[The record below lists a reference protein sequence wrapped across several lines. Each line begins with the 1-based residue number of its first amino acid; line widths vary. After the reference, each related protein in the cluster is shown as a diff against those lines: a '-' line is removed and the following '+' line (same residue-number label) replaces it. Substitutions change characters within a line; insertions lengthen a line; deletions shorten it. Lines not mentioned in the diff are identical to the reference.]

1 MVVSVASKRCLSIT
15 LHFEFYILHFK
26 KGGFVMGF
34 VHLHINTEFS
44 LLKSAAKIE
53 TLVKQAKELKFS
65 ALAITD
71 QNVMYG
77 VIPFYK
83 ACKQIGIKPIIGV
96 ELSVASEEVNESRL
110 ILLAKT
116 RKGYQNLMKLCSV
129 AQVVGKN
136 NLKQVEK
143 KHLISYCA
151 DLVAISSPY
160 KGEIQLLL
168 AQGANDLALRKIQ
181 EYQNY
186 FGADFY
192 IGIHDHYLA
201 SEKQLNLQLVQLSKK
216 GLINLVTT
224 NQVMYVQKEDALAH
238 KCLLAIDQGTT
249 LKELSSEFKS
259 DEYYL
264 KSKQEIEQLFSQIP
278 EAIINTKLIA
288 EKCNLELSFGEQAL
302 PKYPLENGESAKD
315 YLEKLCNEGLKKRYT
330 HLNEELEKRLSYE
343 LKIIDQM
350 QFYDYFLIVW
360 DFMKFAHEK
369 GMITGP
375 GRGSAAGSIVAYVL
389 NITNVDPIKYD
400 LLFERFLNPERISMP
415 DIDIDFPDTRRE
427 EVIDYVYQK
436 YGKNHVAQIITFG
449 TLAAKAALRDIG
461 KVIGI
466 PLKQIDSIAKQISSR
481 PNLTIDDAI
490 KETPFLQ
497 RQLNDSDEIKE
508 WFHLAKR
515 VEGIPRH
522 ASTHAAGIVIS
533 KDPLTDKVPLQKG
546 HYDVLLTQYPMN
558 ILEEIG
564 LLKMDFL
571 GLRNLSFLEEIVT
584 HIFQMEGKRIELD
597 RISFEDEHTFQL
609 LGKGDTTGI
618 FQLESP
624 GMRRVL
630 AKLKPTEFEDIVA
643 VNALYRPGP
652 MENIPIYIAGKHKE
666 RKVTFVHEDLKP
678 ILEKTYGVIVYQEQI
693 MQIASKLAGFTLG
706 EADILRRAVSKKKLE
721 TLEEQ
726 RERFVEG
733 CISKGYEKAVGT
745 AVYDLIVRFA
755 NYGFNRSHSVAY
767 SVISYQLAFLKAN
780 YPSAF
785 FTALL
790 TSAIGQT
797 ERINQYIL
805 DAKKKGIVINPPSIN
820 KGSAGFSI
828 GGLSHIEFGLAAIK
842 NVGIRVIDEIVK
854 ERIKRGLYKDIFDF
868 CVRVSSNFINRRTLE
883 SLVAAGCFDEFGHH
897 RASLLATLDYALE
910 YTEQIKKQAEDGQTA
925 LFPED
930 IKKPEFVQVPPFKD
944 AEKLYFEKEVLGF
957 YLSSHPIEEFL
968 EIINSHKRLSV
979 AKALLSTEGN
989 VARVAGLIEA
999 VRIIK
1004 TKKGEQMAFIKFSDE
1019 SGELEVTVFPKQFR
1033 EAFPLF
1039 KVGQL
1044 IFLEGKIEVTTDRT
1058 QLIVSK
1064 VIDVKSMKQHQAKNS
1079 ILYLKIAQNHTNS
1092 TQLTKLKG
1100 TLKKYP
1106 GNIKVILYYEEKKQ
1120 SVQLSDDFNISASN
1134 QCLEALFEM
1143 LGNSN
1148 VVLKS

>member
-1 MVVSVASKRCLSIT
+1 MVD
-15 LHFEFYILHFK
+15 
-26 KGGFVMGF
+26 F

-53 TLVKQAKELKFS
+53 DLVKQAKELQFS

-83 ACKQIGIKPIIGV
+83 ACKQIGIKPIIGI

-116 RKGYQNLMKLCSV
+116 RKGYQNLLKLSSI
-129 AQVVGKN
+129 AQVVGTN

-143 KHLISYCA
+143 KHLFSYCT
-151 DLVAISSPY
+151 DLVAICSPY
-160 KGEIQLLL
+160 KGEVQLLL
-168 AQGANDLALRKIQ
+168 AGGMEDIAHRKIQ

-216 GLINLVTT
+216 GLINLVAS
-224 NQVMYVQKEDALAH
+224 NQVMYVHKEDALAH

-249 LKELSSEFKS
+249 LKELSSDFKS

-264 KSKQEIEQLFSQIP
+264 KSKQEIEQLFLQIP
-278 EAIINTKLIA
+278 EAIINTKLIT
-288 EKCNLELSFGEQAL
+288 EKCNVELSFGEQAL
-302 PKYPLENGESAKD
+302 PKYPLENGASAKS
-315 YLEKLCNEGLKKRYT
+315 YLEKLCYEGLKKRYI
-330 HLNEELEKRLSYE
+330 HINEELEKRLSYE

-350 QFYDYFLIVW
+350 QFNDYFLIVW

-375 GRGSAAGSIVAYVL
+375 GRGSAAGSIVAFVL

-466 PLKQIDSIAKQISSR
+466 PLKQIDSLAKQISSR

-497 RQLNDSDEIKE
+497 HQLDDSDEIKE

-584 HIFQMEGKRIELD
+584 HIFQMEEKRIQLD
-597 RISFEDEHTFQL
+597 QISFEDEQTFQL
-609 LGKGDTTGI
+609 LGNGDTTGV

-630 AKLKPTEFEDIVA
+630 SKLKPTEFEDIVA

-652 MENIPIYIAGKHKE
+652 MENIPIYIAGKHKQ
-666 RKVTFVHEDLKP
+666 RQVTFVHEDLKP

-733 CISKGYEKAVGT
+733 CILNGYEKSVGT

-790 TSAIGQT
+790 TSAIGQH

-805 DAKKKGIVINPPSIN
+805 DAKKKGIAINPPSIN
-820 KGSAGFSI
+820 KSSAGFTI
-828 GGLSHIEFGLAAIK
+828 GGHRQIEFGLAAVK
-842 NVGIRVIDEIVK
+842 NVGIRGIEEIVM
-854 ERIKRGLYKDIFDF
+854 ERTTRGLFKDIFDF
-868 CVRVSSNFINRRTLE
+868 CARISSKFINRRTLE

-910 YTEQIKKQAEDGQTA
+910 YAEQIKKQAEDGQTM

-979 AKALLSTEGN
+979 AKALLSSEGN
-989 VARVAGLIEA
+989 VTRVAGLIEA

-1044 IFLEGKIEVTTDRT
+1044 VFLEGKIEVTTDRT

-1064 VIDVKSMKQHQAKNS
+1064 VIDVKSMKKHQAKNS
-1079 ILYLKIAQNHTNS
+1079 ILYLKIAHNHTNP
-1092 TQLTKLKG
+1092 TQLTKLKE

-1134 QCLEALFEM
+1134 QCLEVLFEM
-1143 LGNSN
+1143 LGSSN

>member
-1 MVVSVASKRCLSIT
+1 MV
-15 LHFEFYILHFK
+15 E
-26 KGGFVMGF
+26 F

-44 LLKSAAKIE
+44 LLKSSAKIE
-53 TLVKQAKELKFS
+53 DLVKQAKELQFS

-83 ACKQIGIKPIIGV
+83 TCKQNGIKPIIGI
-96 ELSVASEEVNESRL
+96 ELSVASKEVDESRL

-116 RKGYQNLMKLCSV
+116 RKGYQNLLKLSSI
-129 AQVVGKN
+129 AQVVGTN

-143 KHLISYCA
+143 KHLFSNCT
-151 DLVAISSPY
+151 DLVAICSPY
-160 KGEIQLLL
+160 KGEVQLLL
-168 AQGANDLALRKIQ
+168 AEGMEDIAYRKIQ
-181 EYQNY
+181 EYQDY

-216 GLINLVTT
+216 GLINLVAS

-238 KCLLAIDQGTT
+238 KCLLAIEQGTT
-249 LKELSSEFKS
+249 LKELSSDFKS

-264 KSKQEIEQLFSQIP
+264 KSKQEIEQLFLQIS

-288 EKCNLELSFGEQAL
+288 QKCNVELSFGEQAL
-302 PKYPLENGESAKD
+302 PKYPLENGGSAKS
-315 YLEKLCNEGLKKRYT
+315 YLEKLCYEGLKKRYT
-330 HLNEELEKRLSYE
+330 CINEELEKRLSYE

-350 QFYDYFLIVW
+350 QFNDYFLIVW

-466 PLKQIDSIAKQISSR
+466 PLKQIDNLAKQISSR

-546 HYDVLLTQYPMN
+546 NYNVLLTQYPMN

-571 GLRNLSFLEEIVT
+571 GLRNLSFLEEVVT
-584 HIFQMEGKRIELD
+584 HIFQMEEKRIQLD
-597 RISFEDEHTFQL
+597 QISFEDEQTFQL
-609 LGKGDTTGI
+609 LGNGDTTGV

-630 AKLKPTEFEDIVA
+630 SKLKPTEFEDIVA

-652 MENIPIYIAGKHKE
+652 MENIPVYIAGKHKQ
-666 RKVTFVHEDLKP
+666 RQVTFVHEDLKP

-726 RERFVEG
+726 RERFVKG
-733 CISKGYEKAVGT
+733 CILNGYEKSVGT
-745 AVYDLIVRFA
+745 AVYDLIVKFA

-790 TSAIGQT
+790 TSAIGQH
-797 ERINQYIL
+797 ERINQYLL

-820 KGSAGFSI
+820 KSSAGFTI
-828 GGLSHIEFGLAAIK
+828 GGLSQIEFGLAAIK

-854 ERIKRGLYKDIFDF
+854 ERTKRGVFIDIFDF
-868 CVRVSSNFINRRTLE
+868 CARISSKFINRRTLE

-910 YTEQIKKQAEDGQTA
+910 YAEQIKKQAEDGQTM

-968 EIINSHKRLSV
+968 EIIKSHKRLTV
-979 AKALLSTEGN
+979 AKALLSFEGN

-1019 SGELEVTVFPKQFR
+1019 SGDLEVTVFPKQFR

-1044 IFLEGKIEVTTDRT
+1044 VFLEGKIEVTTDRT

-1079 ILYLKIAQNHTNS
+1079 ILYLKIAHNHTNP
-1092 TQLTKLKG
+1092 TQLTKLKE

-1134 QCLEALFEM
+1134 QCLEVLFEM
-1143 LGNSN
+1143 LGRSN